1 MIKAPG
7 PATTTPMR
15 GTFFQAPIEIRI
27 EIQGEK
33 WKQGETLSGTVTFK
47 NRGNAPAKAAEATI
61 SLARGTLKK
70 VQKKDPEAL
79 DVVETQALEAAGL
92 ATELAPGAELTKPFS
107 FKLGANAFITDTVT
121 SLFVVVGKV
130 SATQSSWPVLQLQ
143 VEPSDVIVEFVKTF
157 TIEHHFAFKD
167 YKATKN
173 GVQAKL
179 DPPDGQSYSSLDGL
193 DVNFWFEGA
202 EGHEELQVDYGF
214 VVKKVKPNV
223 ASVTYLKEKRPVS
236 QTFSRL
242 QYMTPSGRVNFD
254 EIRKGIEGALAA
266 LSKNPF

>member
-1 MIKAPG
+1 
-7 PATTTPMR
+7 MR

-33 WKQGETLSGTVTFK
+33 WKQGETVSGTVTFK
-47 NRGNAPAKAAEATI
+47 NRGTAPAKAAEATI

-70 VQKKDPEAL
+70 VQKKDAEAL
-79 DVVETQALEAAGL
+79 DIVETHALEAAGL
-92 ATELAPGAELTKPFS
+92 ASELAPGAELTKPFS
-107 FKLGANAFITDTVT
+107 FTLGSNAFVTDSVT

-130 SATQSSWPVLQLQ
+130 SATQTSWPVLQLN
-143 VEPSDVIVEFVKTF
+143 VEPSDIIAEFVKTL

-179 DPPDGQSYSSLDGL
+179 DAPDGQSYASLDGL
-193 DVNFWFEGA
+193 DLNFWFKGDQLEV
-202 EGHEELQVDYGF
+202 EYGF
-214 VVKKVKPNV
+214 VVKKVKPNM
-223 ASVTYLKEKRPVS
+223 ASITYIKEKRPFA
-236 QTFSRL
+236 QTFEKQ
-242 QYMTPSGRVNFD
+242 QYLTPSGRVNFD
-254 EIRKGIEGALAA
+254 QIRKGIAEALAQ